1 MASAEPFIASVNI
14 FAGNFAPIN
23 WAFCAGQLVSIS
35 QNSALFSLIGT
46 TFGGDGVTTFGLPDL
61 RGRTPVG
68 VGNGSGIASV
78 VWGQQGGLESV
89 TLTTL
94 NLPSHN
100 HNIATSNTSGRSA
113 IVSPKDNFIAPNADT
128 NLGNFGTDATANI
141 TMNNNSLSIA
151 GSSNPVEIMKPY
163 LCMYFIIAL
172 YGIYPSRN

>member
-1 MASAEPFIASVNI
+1 MATATPYIASVNI
-14 FAGNFAPIN
+14 FAGNFAPSS
-23 WAFCAGQLVSIS
+23 WAFCAGQLMSIS

-68 VGNGSGIASV
+68 VGNGAGIASIG
-78 VWGQQGGLESV
+78 WGQVGGVEQV

-100 HNIATSNTSGRSA
+100 HNIATNNATGRTA
-113 IVSPKDNFIAPNADT
+113 PVSPQDNFIAPNGDGS
-128 NLGNFGTDATANI
+128 GNFEATAN
-141 TMNNNSLSIA
+141 TQMNGNSLSLA
-151 GSSNPVEIMKPY
+151 GSSNSIEILKPY

-172 YGIYPSRN
+172 YGVYPSRN